1 MGSETPSLTFRLCFM
16 GSEAPSLSKLN
27 ISQIHNA
34 VNYIALLAAR
44 VAALSSSINDF
55 GADTN

>member
-1 MGSETPSLTFRLCFM
+1 MGSETPSLCK
-16 GSEAPSLSKLN
+16 SN
-27 ISQIHNA
+27 IAQIHNA

-44 VAALSSSINDF
+44 AAALGSSINDF